1 MADFNT
7 RLTILSKVEIDDL
20 YALPQLNDNE
30 RAFYFSLDDEEMLE
44 MKSLKSIE
52 TRVHFIL
59 QLGYFKTKNL
69 FFDTTFE
76 MCLDDVRYIS
86 STYFNG
92 VDITQSS
99 VTKRTKFHN
108 YARILKCVAYTFLNQ
123 NTHEQLI
130 QKALV
135 CATICVD
142 PRYLFE
148 QLILFLE
155 EHHIVLPGY
164 STLQKIISQSLTLE
178 SQRLYTLVAQ
188 HIPESIDMTLKKLLI
203 SGEDEKKDKEA
214 EREKECKKIYGITL
228 LKKDAKGFNYTEMMK
243 EIHKKQTC
251 EVLFHSSKNIIS
263 YFNISPQ
270 NISYYASLVDYYSVD
285 RLNELS
291 YEMARLYVLCY
302 VFYRFEKIHDN
313 LISIFFYRMGIYENQ
328 AKKYSKDSVYDHK
341 KEMNG
346 YDETIATIL
355 DLFLDKKI
363 KNTKIRP
370 AAFNIVAEENFADLP
385 KHLRNQLIDE
395 AKFRWGYYLS
405 ISKTIAKNI
414 RPLVCAIDF
423 ESDTPTSP
431 LMKALQFIKN
441 TFSQKQSLKQQKEEA
456 FPIDFM
462 PANLQSYMYEAI
474 EVDGCIQKVLNVY
487 QYEFLVYFCL
497 KRALDS
503 ELIFVNT
510 SNSFK
515 NFKKDLC
522 EDWQENKDSI
532 LKTLNNPVLNNP
544 IKERLEKLQEDYTKR
559 LVEVNQRIQSGD
571 NKAIHI
577 KKETTIIREDKTEK
591 IVEWTLPYP
600 KKDEKINNPFYE
612 QFPKINLSQLLCE
625 VNKIC
630 SLVDEFTHIKS
641 RYAKTKA
648 DEDGIFATITALA
661 TGHGIFYM
669 SDICDI
675 GYTRLLSTLKNFIRL
690 ENLKKTNAKVVNKLM
705 TLTIFK
711 HWNLLDNKLI
721 STLDGKK
728 VRTRRDHFM
737 ARHSSKYFGQKRGI
751 VLYSMIANNAC
762 PNAMIMSPND
772 YEGHSFFD
780 VASNNTTDIHPD
792 FLSGDTHSIN
802 QVNFALV
809 ELMGSSFIPHIKNI
823 PDQAKKIG
831 CFDNPEL
838 YNDKDY
844 LIVPKSQYDVRLIED
859 EWENIM
865 HIYASLLL
873 KKTTQ
878 RVIVRKLC
886 SQKRSK
892 TQRALAE
899 YNKILHDLHVLNVID
914 DQELRRGTRTSLNR
928 GEGYH
933 QLTGKI
939 ISINGSRLRGTNE
952 LELMISSEC
961 IRLIANC
968 IIFYNAYILSE
979 LYDMHERLGN
989 IDVLEMIKKISPIA
1003 WRHINLNG
1011 RYEFSTIY
1019 EALNLNAILSKIVF
1033 NYKNKEGNL

>member
-1 MADFNT
+1 
-7 RLTILSKVEIDDL
+7 
-20 YALPQLNDNE
+20 
-30 RAFYFSLDDEEMLE
+30 
-44 MKSLKSIE
+44 
-52 TRVHFIL
+52 
-59 QLGYFKTKNL
+59 
-69 FFDTTFE
+69 
-76 MCLDDVRYIS
+76 
-86 STYFNG
+86 
-92 VDITQSS
+92 
-99 VTKRTKFHN
+99 
-108 YARILKCVAYTFLNQ
+108 
-123 NTHEQLI
+123 
-130 QKALV
+130 
-135 CATICVD
+135 
-142 PRYLFE
+142 
-148 QLILFLE
+148 
-155 EHHIVLPGY
+155 
-164 STLQKIISQSLTLE
+164 
-178 SQRLYTLVAQ
+178 
-188 HIPESIDMTLKKLLI
+188 
-203 SGEDEKKDKEA
+203 
-214 EREKECKKIYGITL
+214 
-228 LKKDAKGFNYTEMMK
+228 
-243 EIHKKQTC
+243 
-251 EVLFHSSKNIIS
+251 
-263 YFNISPQ
+263 
-270 NISYYASLVDYYSVD
+270 
-285 RLNELS
+285 
-291 YEMARLYVLCY
+291 
-302 VFYRFEKIHDN
+302 
-313 LISIFFYRMGIYENQ
+313 
-328 AKKYSKDSVYDHK
+328 
-341 KEMNG
+341 
-346 YDETIATIL
+346 
-355 DLFLDKKI
+355 
-363 KNTKIRP
+363 
-370 AAFNIVAEENFADLP
+370 
-385 KHLRNQLIDE
+385 
-395 AKFRWGYYLS
+395 
-405 ISKTIAKNI
+405 
-414 RPLVCAIDF
+414 
-423 ESDTPTSP
+423 
-431 LMKALQFIKN
+431 
-441 TFSQKQSLKQQKEEA
+441 
-456 FPIDFM
+456 
-462 PANLQSYMYEAI
+462 
-474 EVDGCIQKVLNVY
+474 
-487 QYEFLVYFCL
+487 
-497 KRALDS
+497 
-503 ELIFVNT
+503 
-510 SNSFK
+510 
-515 NFKKDLC
+515 
-522 EDWQENKDSI
+522 
-532 LKTLNNPVLNNP
+532 
-544 IKERLEKLQEDYTKR
+544 
-559 LVEVNQRIQSGD
+559 
-571 NKAIHI
+571 
-577 KKETTIIREDKTEK
+577 
-591 IVEWTLPYP
+591 
-600 KKDEKINNPFYE
+600 
-612 QFPKINLSQLLCE
+612 
-625 VNKIC
+625 
-630 SLVDEFTHIKS
+630 
-641 RYAKTKA
+641 
-648 DEDGIFATITALA
+648 
-661 TGHGIFYM
+661 M

-690 ENLKKTNAKVVNKLM
+690 ENLKKANTKVVNKLM

-711 HWNLLDNKLI
+711 HWSLLDNKLI

-780 VASNNTTDIHPD
+780 VVSNNTTDIHPD

-892 TQRALAE
+892 TQRALSE

-979 LYDMHERLGN
+979 LYDMHEKLGN
-989 IDVLEMIKKISPIA
+989 LDALEMIKKISPIA